1 MSLQTFFFDD
11 FKPGQVYETA
21 RRTISEA
28 DFVNFT
34 TSYGFFEPIFM
45 DRDFVT
51 THTPYKKPV
60 VPGAL
65 TFSMAEGLAIL
76 TGILH
81 SGMAFLGVQ
90 LDILKPVFIGDTVSV
105 HIEVVETRRTKKPG
119 RGIVT
124 FRHRVINQ
132 DGEEVV
138 IYTVKRMMRQRSN
151 SD

>member
-1 MSLQTFFFDD
+1 MHSRTFFFDD
-11 FKPGQVYETA
+11 FKPGQAYETA

-28 DFVNFT
+28 DHVNFT
-34 TSYGFFEPIFM
+34 TSFGFFEPIFM

-51 THTPYKKPV
+51 AHTPYKKPV

-65 TFSMAEGLAIL
+65 TFSVAEGLAIL
-76 TGILH
+76 SGILH

-90 LDILKPVFIGDTVSV
+90 LDVLKPVFIGDTVSV
-105 HIEVVETRRTKKPG
+105 RIEVVETRRTKKPG

-132 DGEEVV
+132 DGDEVV
-138 IYTVKRMMRQRSN
+138 VYTVKRMMRQN
-151 SD
+151 INND